1 MTLWAITREAVG
13 RLVLMTA
20 AVAVLAACDAVQRK
34 RSNSAVWD
42 HYDIRQPLPHDS
54 QIPDSQAQTMRENDP
69 YRQYPQY
76 IDNDSYYTMPV
87 IKCGIGDLPACGE

>member
-1 MTLWAITREAVG
+1 
-13 RLVLMTA
+13 MTA
-20 AVAVLAACDAVQRK
+20 AVAVLAACGATQRK
-34 RSNSAVWD
+34 NNAVWD
-42 HYDIRQPLPHDS
+42 NYDIREPLPHDS

-87 IKCGIGDLPACGE
+87 IRCGIGDLPACGE